1 MKLSISE
8 TARLSGVC
16 VRTLH
21 YYDEIGLLK
30 PEEISES
37 GYRYYDRKSLEI
49 LQQILFYKELQFPLK
64 EISQIM
70 NHPHYDRTQALI
82 RQKELLI
89 LKEKRIKS
97 LIKLVDESLKGE
109 DNMSFKEF
117 GVSEIENAKK
127 KYADEAE
134 KLYGH
139 TKEYKESIKKEQ
151 SYSKDGKE
159 RINVE
164 SALIMKEFSSCRE
177 LDPADEKVQKLVAKW
192 QNHITKYYYKCSKEI
207 LQGLGQMYV
216 NDERFKKNIDING
229 EGTAALMAAAIEIY
243 CSK

>member
-8 TARLSGVC
+8 TARLCGVS

-30 PEEISES
+30 PDEISES
-37 GYRYYDRKSLEI
+37 GYRYYGRKSLEI

-64 EISQIM
+64 EISKIM
-70 NHPHYDRTQALI
+70 NHPHYDRKQALI

-109 DNMSFKEF
+109 VNMSFKEF
-117 GVSEIENAKK
+117 GVNEIENAKK
-127 KYADEAE
+127 KYAEEAE
-134 KLYGH
+134 KLYGN
-139 TKEYKESIKKEQ
+139 TEEYKESIKKEQ
-151 SYSKDGKE
+151 SYSKEDKE

-164 SALIMKEFSSCRE
+164 SALIMKEFSLCRE
-177 LDPADEKVQKLVAKW
+177 LDPGDEKVQKLVRKW

-216 NDERFKKNIDING
+216 NDERFKKNIDKNG

-243 CSK
+243 CSR